1 MRVARPVPEGTLTA
15 RFFHTIHFSVDRGNK
30 AIDKTNMN
38 AFIQLLS
45 GRLIRLRDIHEVRPT
60 GPDKSD
66 LQEGHTTY
74 HGVKIYYRKR
84 ETIHKFV
91 DAAARD
97 AYMQFLLTQL
107 NPSSNKP
114 DRLTKEVS
122 GSSDAS

>member
-1 MRVARPVPEGTLTA
+1 
-15 RFFHTIHFSVDRGNK
+15 
-30 AIDKTNMN
+30 MN

-74 HGVKIYYRKR
+74 YGVKIYYRKR

-97 AYMQFLLTQL
+97 AYMAFLLMQL

-114 DRLTKEVS
+114 DRLTKAT
-122 GSSDAS
+122 SSPADAS